1 MLGNACR
8 KQHAPMSHND
18 LLSCRAQ
25 HMTQHVCAYI
35 PLACLADPQNMLPPM
50 HCLLY
55 RVLCWCAAY
64 VSHGTFSWRVLA
76 KETEER
82 RVAQAKLMRQ
92 AGADPDLEQQQGKSR
107 AHRISQSVLQQIA
120 NLKQQKQQKQEP
132 AAQTSNSAGTETG
145 SSDSAG
151 AKQQGQQ
158 QQEQQEGGKVDVQST
173 EKASDAESKSV
184 SVAAVDDMDYLL
196 PTSPDET
203 GKHMWPLFWWGVLQ
217 PPAMW
222 VVT

>member
-1 MLGNACR
+1 
-8 KQHAPMSHND
+8 
-18 LLSCRAQ
+18 
-25 HMTQHVCAYI
+25 
-35 PLACLADPQNMLPPM
+35 
-50 HCLLY
+50 
-55 RVLCWCAAY
+55 
-64 VSHGTFSWRVLA
+64 
-76 KETEER
+76 
-82 RVAQAKLMRQ
+82 MRQ

-107 AHRISQSVLQQIA
+107 AHRISQSVLQHIA

-145 SSDSAG
+145 SSDSAA
-151 AKQQGQQ
+151 AK
-158 QQEQQEGGKVDVQST
+158 QQEQQEGGKVDVQRT

-184 SVAAVDDMDYLL
+184 SIAAVDDMDYLL

-203 GKHMWPLFWWGVLQ
+203 GKRMWPLFWWGVLQ